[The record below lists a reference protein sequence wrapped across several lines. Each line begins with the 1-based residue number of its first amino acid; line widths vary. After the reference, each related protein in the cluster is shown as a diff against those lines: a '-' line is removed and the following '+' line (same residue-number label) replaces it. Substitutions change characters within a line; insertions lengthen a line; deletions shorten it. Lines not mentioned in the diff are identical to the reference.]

1 MRILVAHNRYKYAG
15 GEDSV
20 MRAEVD
26 MLRSAG
32 NDVEV
37 YEVDNKSIQGTVAR
51 IVAAASL
58 FHSYNSFR
66 KMGELLRKYQ
76 PDVLHIHNW
85 FPLLS
90 PSVISAAGEVGVPV
104 VQTLHNF
111 RMLCANGVLYRNEK
125 ICEDCLGKAFP
136 LSATIHGCY
145 SSSRVGSALV
155 SAAFSY
161 HRFAQTWNGV
171 STFIAL
177 SDFQRS
183 LLIRGGV
190 DDARIVVKPNFV
202 KETNEIGNGRGGYA
216 LFVGR
221 LVPEKGI
228 RTVLK
233 AWETSKIPIPLRI
246 MGHGPLA
253 EEVCRRTKKL
263 RSVDYL
269 GQRSQSEVYAA
280 MADARFLIF
289 PSESYETFALTI
301 VEAFSRGTPVL
312 AADLESIAD
321 LVIDGK
327 TGFRFIPGDPE
338 DLIAKAALLSADA
351 VGYQAM
357 RHQCRRVYEARYT
370 DKRNYR
376 MLIEIY
382 RNSIASARRP
392 VPSFAQAEGKEL
404 SPVSATNQEWH
415 KDATVNE

>member
-1 MRILVAHNRYKYAG
+1 MRILVAHNRYRYSG

-37 YEVDNKSIQGTVAR
+37 FEVDNNSIQGTAAK

-66 KMGELLRKYQ
+66 KMDELLRRFR

-111 RMLCANGVLYRNEK
+111 RMLCANGVLYRNGK
-125 ICEDCLGKAFP
+125 ICEDCIGKAIP
-136 LSATIHGCY
+136 LSATMHGCY

-177 SDFQRS
+177 SEFQRG

-190 DDARIVVKPNFV
+190 EAARIVVKPNFV
-202 KETNEIGNGRGGYA
+202 KDAGEIGSGKGGYA

-233 AWETSKIPIPLRI
+233 AWETSKISMSLKI
-246 MGHGPLA
+246 MGHGPLT
-253 EEVCRRTKKL
+253 EEVRCRTKRL
-263 RSVDYL
+263 PSVEYL
-269 GQRSQSEVYAA
+269 GQRTQSEVYAA

-312 AADLESIAD
+312 AANIESVAD
-321 LVIDGK
+321 LVKDGQ
-327 TGFRFIPGDPE
+327 TGFRFIPGDAE
-338 DLIAKAALLSADA
+338 DLSAKAALLSADT

-357 RHQCRRVYEARYT
+357 RHQCRRVYEERYT
-370 DKRNYR
+370 DKRNYK
-376 MLIEIY
+376 MLIDIY

-392 VPSFAQAEGKEL
+392 VSSIAQAEIKEL
-404 SPVSATNQEWH
+404 SRVSATAQGWH
-415 KDATVNE
+415 KDAAVNE